1 MGIYGLI
8 NLPRHLTTNKTP
20 LEVTSD
26 SKQLSQ
32 YYKEEDEEVE
42 SLLSVEVE
50 TLFFERTARRA
61 AECRWR
67 KESSCMK

>member
-32 YYKEEDEEVE
+32 YNKEEDEEV
-42 SLLSVEVE
+42 VKA
-50 TLFFERTARRA
+50 FFPSKSRRSFSSERRDALQNA
-61 AECRWR
+61 VGGKKALA
-67 KESSCMK
+67 